1 MKEFDI
7 PKRVKDKWNIEF
19 ITLFKKFYLDR
30 KTLNPTELI
39 VFKEIVTVLEM
50 SELYKMTKPVIEDIY
65 KSSKMVINKLIDKGK
80 NYKS

>member
-7 PKRVKDKWNIEF
+7 PKRVKDKWIIEF
-19 ITLFKKFYLDR
+19 ITLFKKFYLDK

-39 VFKEIVTVLEM
+39 DFKEIVTVLEM
-50 SELYKMTKPVIEDIY
+50 SELYIMTKPVIEDIY

-80 NYKS
+80 NY